1 MGTFFSKTQSVQ
13 VSMHQ
18 WNIRCGFSLKNT
30 LKSFDDFKNKRKS
43 VWSNVF
49 YYVKVCIFWKSVQY
63 IIHLVK
69 TQMLQKIPLDKINGT
84 KSVLFFILRAP
95 THHIFAFH
103 FRFLYKLKHKICPPK
118 NVCTIFHFRFL
129 LVFIRVYTF
138 VQQIYTDGL
147 FDFKTS

>member
-18 WNIRCGFSLKNT
+18 WNIQCGFFLKNT
-30 LKSFDDFKNKRKS
+30 LKAFDDFKNKQKS

-49 YYVKVCIFWKSVQY
+49 CYVKVCILWKSVQY
-63 IIHLVK
+63 NIHLVK
-69 TQMLQKIPLDKINGT
+69 TQMLQKIPFDKINGT
-84 KSVLFFILRAP
+84 KSVLFFILQAP

-118 NVCTIFHFRFL
+118 NVCTIFHFRFFF
-129 LVFIRVYTF
+129 VFIRFYTF